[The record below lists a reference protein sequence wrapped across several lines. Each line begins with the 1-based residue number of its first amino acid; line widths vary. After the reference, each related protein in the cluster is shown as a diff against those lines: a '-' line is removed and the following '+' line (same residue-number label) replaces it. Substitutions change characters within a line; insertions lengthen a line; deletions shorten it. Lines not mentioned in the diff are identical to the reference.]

1 MSSAGFW
8 EGKTCLLRVVI
19 LNWLPLSGCACTQV
33 ISPHWY
39 WKILFVSF
47 HLLSC
52 FMLSGK
58 VAPSEWKS
66 WTVFHGT
73 PEKHK
78 VAMGFVFV
86 GEWAEW
92 WLLLVCIW
100 FHLMNSGFTSRIL
113 VSPRVVSPLSFYFFF
128 FPLSNLQNFMPG
140 KFPYS
145 FRSPGAAELIRESQL
160 LMVQVPVEC
169 CSHLGFAATGKQK
182 KTRSDWQRVTC

>member
-1 MSSAGFW
+1 
-8 EGKTCLLRVVI
+8 
-19 LNWLPLSGCACTQV
+19 
-33 ISPHWY
+33 
-39 WKILFVSF
+39 
-47 HLLSC
+47 
-52 FMLSGK
+52 MLSGK

-86 GEWAEW
+86 GGWAEW

-100 FHLMNSGFTSRIL
+100 FHFMNSGFTSWIL
-113 VSPRVVSPLSFYFFF
+113 VSPRVVSLLSFYFFF

-145 FRSPGAAELIRESQL
+145 SEAQVLQSSSGSHSCWCTGACWML
-160 LMVQVPVEC
+160 LSFGV
-169 CSHLGFAATGKQK
+169 CSHRETK
-182 KTRSDWQRVTC
+182 KLEVIGRGLLVKLQCYFIWWEAKKAMSSIKKP

>member
-86 GEWAEW
+86 GGWEEW

-100 FHLMNSGFTSRIL
+100 FHLMNSGFTSWIL

-128 FPLSNLQNFMPG
+128 SPIKFTKFHAWEIPVQLQKPRCCRAHQGVTAVDGTGACWMLLSFG
-140 KFPYS
+140 
-145 FRSPGAAELIRESQL
+145 
-160 LMVQVPVEC
+160 V
-169 CSHLGFAATGKQK
+169 CSHRETK